1 MTPVGAGPG
10 IAGPRTLAPAFAP
23 RQPKTLTP
31 DGQVRGMTEVSRR
44 APAGPRDQAAAAA
57 QPPVF
62 PAPPLPRRIPA
73 HTVTQLLATASRAPS
88 VHNTQP
94 WRFAV
99 GPHAIDLY
107 ADAERQLSQDR
118 EGRELLISC
127 GAALF
132 GLRLA
137 VRGLGYLPAVRLLP
151 DPSRPALLA
160 RVALGPEEPV
170 TETERR
176 MLAAL
181 PHRHTHRGA
190 FDPGPLPPGLLP
202 RLQHDAFAEGA
213 TLALVDTAGRYQ
225 KLAAL
230 AGEATR
236 MQARSP
242 GARAEIRR
250 WSRPPGSP
258 ARDGVPAAA
267 YGPPGPAA
275 PGRLPQRDF
284 DLGRHGGLLAAS
296 GPGEPPP
303 AATAVLVTVG
313 DNRVDWLR
321 AGQALHRVL
330 VHAAT
335 VWVAAS
341 LHTQPLEFPVIRNLV
356 RARLVLPG
364 APQMVLQFGR
374 AHTSQASARRPVS
387 ELLI

>member
-1 MTPVGAGPG
+1 
-10 IAGPRTLAPAFAP
+10 
-23 RQPKTLTP
+23 
-31 DGQVRGMTEVSRR
+31 MTEVTRQ
-44 APAGPRDQAAAAA
+44 APSGPRDQVAAAARRA
-57 QPPVF
+57 ATTPPR
-62 PAPPLPRRIPA
+62 PPGRIPA
-73 HTVTQLLATASRAPS
+73 RTVTQLLAAASRAPS

-99 GPHAIDLY
+99 GSHAIDLY
-107 ADAERQLSQDR
+107 ADPQRKLGQDR
-118 EGRELLISC
+118 DGREMLISC

-137 VRGLGYLPAVRLLP
+137 VRGLGYLPAVELLP
-151 DPSRPALLA
+151 DQSRPSLLA
-160 RVALGPEEPV
+160 RVAIGPEEPV
-170 TETERR
+170 TVAERR

-190 FDPGPLPPGLLP
+190 FDPGPLPAGLLP
-202 RLQHDAFAEGA
+202 RLQHDAFAESA

>member
-1 MTPVGAGPG
+1 MTQGTGRA
-10 IAGPRTLAPAFAP
+10 
-23 RQPKTLTP
+23 LTGH
-31 DGQVRGMTEVSRR
+31 DDQT
-44 APAGPRDQAAAAA
+44 ATAAQAAASA
-57 QPPVF
+57 
-62 PAPPLPRRIPA
+62 APPLPRRIPA
-73 HTVTQLLATASRAPS
+73 HTVTEMLAIAARAPS

-99 GPHAIDLY
+99 GAHAIDLY
-107 ADAERQLSQDR
+107 ADAGRKVGQDR
-118 EGRELLISC
+118 DGRELLISC

-137 VRGLGYLPAVRLLP
+137 VRGLGYLPAVELLP
-151 DPSRPALLA
+151 DQSRPSLLA
-160 RVALGPEEPV
+160 RVAIGPEEPV

-190 FDPGPLPPGLLP
+190 FDPGSLPAGLLP

-213 TLALVDTAGRYQ
+213 TLALVDTVGRYQ

-230 AGEATR
+230 AAAATR

-250 WSRPPGSP
+250 WSRPPGSQ
-258 ARDGVPAAA
+258 ARDGVPAEA

-335 VWVAAS
+335 VWVATS